1 VRFRGL
7 PLQAWI
13 VVVLAAIL
21 VAPLASVAVTIGVVY
36 REQAVATG
44 EKSRVKVVDEMVL
57 SSRSWEDPGWQER
70 MTGWSSANQVDLAL
84 VGLDGRTLYASPGWR
99 SGYGPVP
106 EFEVVTNAGGEQ
118 ADLYVRERGSQIA
131 LTPWESFKR
140 QAISLGAGLAA
151 LLAVLGF
158 LLWVSRRYVLKPL
171 EELTRAARG
180 IEAGDLDVSAPT
192 ARVSEIDG
200 VSAAFRNMSRA
211 LRDSRDRES
220 RLEEQRRFVIAAI
233 AHDLRTPLFSLR
245 GYLEALENGL
255 ARSPDAAQ
263 RYARVCAE
271 KALVLERRI
280 AELFAFA
287 RLEYLERPP
296 APEALDLGRSL
307 ARSAADLEALA
318 AEKDVAVRMLGPPEA
333 CVVDG
338 DEELLGR
345 AFENLLDNAI
355 RHARPGG
362 EVVVTWGRRGG
373 EVFALVADDGPG
385 IDPSDLPRIFEPL
398 YRGEESRNR
407 ETGGTGLGLAITRRA
422 VVAHE
427 GRVEVRNREEGGAE
441 FAVWLPAPKEPP
453 ARLAP
458 APPAVSRSA

>member
-1 VRFRGL
+1 VRLRGL

-13 VVVLAAIL
+13 VVVLAAIMA
-21 VAPLASVAVTIGVVY
+21 APLASVAVAIGVVY

-44 EKSRVKVVDEMVL
+44 EKARVKVVDEMVR
-57 SSRSWEDPGWQER
+57 SSRRWEDPGWQER
-70 MTGWSSANQVDLAL
+70 MTSWSTANHTDLAL
-84 VGLDGRTLYASPGWR
+84 VGLDGRTLYTSSGWR
-99 SGYGPVP
+99 PGPP
-106 EFEVVTNAGGEQ
+106 ASTFAVVTNAGGEQ
-118 ADLYVRERGSQIA
+118 ADLYIREQGPQVATS
-131 LTPWESFKR
+131 PWESFKK
-140 QAISLGAGLAA
+140 QATALGAGLGA

-180 IEAGDLDVSAPT
+180 IEAGDLDVSVPT
-192 ARVSEIDG
+192 ARVSEVDG

-263 RYARVCAE
+263 RYARVCTE

-287 RLEYLERPP
+287 RLEYLERPL

-307 ARSAADLEALA
+307 AGGVADLEALA
-318 AEKDVAVRMLGPPEA
+318 AEKEVTVRMLGPPEA
-333 CVVDG
+333 CIVDG
-338 DEELLGR
+338 DAELLGR

-355 RHARPGG
+355 RYARPGG
-362 EVVVTWGRRGG
+362 EVMVSWGRRAG
-373 EVFALVADDGPG
+373 EVFVAVADDGPG
-385 IDPSDLPRIFEPL
+385 IDPGDLPRIFEPL

-407 ETGGTGLGLAITRRA
+407 ETGGTGLGLAIARRA
-422 VVAHE
+422 VVAHA

-441 FAVWLPAPKEPP
+441 FTVWLPAPTEPP
-453 ARLAP
+453 TSLAP
-458 APPAVSRSA
+458 AAPPVSRSA